1 MTDTVVTKPDLALVI
16 DRPLTKEDLACACM
30 TVQDAKTEERIKLR
44 EQEVNFVAYQ
54 MYQAFWTLMGMTGLC
69 ARKGVDAA
77 AATFVTMLE
86 AASHAM
92 QGWMNVDKSF
102 FDDPENRRKAIQ
114 GALNTLDVAVEL
126 ARERLLAKLS
136 EVEGASQTKQ

>member
-1 MTDTVVTKPDLALVI
+1 MTDTVVKKPDLAVVV
-16 DRPLTKEDLACACM
+16 DRPLTREDLACACL
-30 TVQDAKTEERIKLR
+30 TVQDDQTADRIKLR

-54 MYQAFWTLMGMTGLC
+54 MYQSFWVLMGMTGLC

-77 AATFVTMLE
+77 AATFVTLLE

-92 QGWMNVDKSF
+92 QDFVNVDKSF
-102 FDDPENRRKAIQ
+102 FDDPENKRKAIQ
-114 GALNTLDVAVEL
+114 GALNSFDVAVEL

-136 EVEGASQTKQ
+136 EVESAGQTKQ